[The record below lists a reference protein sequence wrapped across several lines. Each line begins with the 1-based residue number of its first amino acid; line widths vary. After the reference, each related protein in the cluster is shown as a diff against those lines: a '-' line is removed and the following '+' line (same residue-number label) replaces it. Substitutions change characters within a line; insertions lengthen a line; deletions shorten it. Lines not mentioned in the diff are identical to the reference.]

1 MFDKFERNISIVL
14 CQLVVIFCHISTFSF
29 QMDASD
35 KVQDQSATTEL
46 IKQLYNFIS
55 TYQ

>member
-14 CQLVVIFCHISTFSF
+14 YQLVVIFCHISTFSF